1 MAGRVAMQITVA
13 TTSEQQD
20 LTLADE
26 LRLVKAA
33 LLYAD
38 KVTLASPAAAMVLAA
53 SRLMKVE
60 PVARHRRMLDLAA
73 PLMDQDVRQYVPLL
87 TQRRFRRQF
96 PDYAQLKAILDRSA
110 EDVAHVFGKIGQE
123 AHLPEL
129 QTAIDAGLLEI
140 DELGLDPVAFLTDA
154 VLAASGRAPTQG
166 STAAALMAMVT
177 RVGGSVAPGSLTYPM
192 FDDGANRLAEAIEAL
207 EGASQHRVSRRPA
220 AEVGLAGHFVGRI
233 PAFPDATVAEIIDVR
248 RGLQQPLV
256 RFRGA
261 MAGMAREL
269 EEAPWDSGFRHLAD
283 SLYRSEVGPA
293 LLDLEE
299 NTRDSGALS
308 LLRHAALSPTPYKA
322 AGATVAI
329 ALAGAT
335 VMPDIAALAFSVG
348 SPLAAVAAATAEA
361 VKEQLRLQHERGRN
375 RFLFLYE
382 ANQGLKRAAPR
393 R

>member
-1 MAGRVAMQITVA
+1 MQITVA

-38 KVTLASPAAAMVLAA
+38 KVTLASPATAMVLAA
-53 SRLMKVE
+53 SRLMNVDPVE
-60 PVARHRRMLDLAA
+60 RHRRLLGLAS
-73 PLMDQDVRQYVPLL
+73 PLMDPEVRQYLPLV

-96 PDYAQLKAILDRSA
+96 PNYVQLKAILDRSVN
-110 EDVAHVFGKIGQE
+110 DVADVLEAIGQQ
-123 AHLPEL
+123 AHMPEL
-129 QTAIDAGLLEI
+129 QTAISAGLLEI
-140 DELGLDPVAFLTDA
+140 DELALDPTALMTDA
-154 VLAASGRAPTQG
+154 VLRASGHAPTEG
-166 STAAALMAMVT
+166 STDAALRAMVA
-177 RVGGSVAPGSLTYPM
+177 RVGGAVARGSLTYPM
-192 FDDGANRLAEAIEAL
+192 FDDGANRLAGALEAL
-207 EGASQHRVSRRPA
+207 EAAGQQHVSRRPA
-220 AEVGLAGHFVGRI
+220 AEVGLAGHFVGRM

-248 RGLQQPLV
+248 RGLQRPLI

-261 MAGMAREL
+261 LAGMAREL
-269 EEAPWDSGFRHLAD
+269 EEAPWDPGFRNLAE

-299 NTRDSGALS
+299 NARDSGAFS
-308 LLRHAALSPTPYKA
+308 LLRHAALSGKPYAA

-329 ALAGAT
+329 ALTGAT

-348 SPLAAVAAATAEA
+348 SPLAAVATAAAEV
-361 VKEQLRLQHERGRN
+361 VKEQFRLRHDRDRN
-375 RFLFLYE
+375 QFLFLYQ
-382 ANQGLKRAAPR
+382 ADQGLKRTAPR